1 MAEVVFDQLKL
12 DIVTGRIKPGERLI
26 ERDLTDRF
34 QVSRTPMRQALKQLV
49 HVELA
54 VEVPYRGVVV
64 RMLSHRFALDIYDL
78 RRGIEGLSAFLAAE
92 RGDSASFRDL
102 ERIFH
107 QIDAATVRGARDE
120 VLVLN
125 SEFHTAIARAT
136 SNQLLVAR
144 VDELWT
150 SINLVRAAAWK
161 GNSRTNSSREEHY
174 GIMLAILERKPEVA
188 RAAMEKH
195 VQASWQLVDL
205 ELSAAEADKEQGEPE
220 SPRT

>member
-12 DIVTGRIKPGERLI
+12 DIITGRIKAGDRLVER
-26 ERDLTDRF
+26 ELTDRF

-54 VEVPYRGVVV
+54 VEIPYRGVIV
-64 RMLSHRFALDIYDL
+64 RSLSHEFARDIYDL
-78 RRGIEGLSAFLAAE
+78 RLGIEGLSAFLAAQ
-92 RGDSASFRDL
+92 RGSAADLKDL

-107 QIDAATVRGARDE
+107 QIDVATVQGARDE

-136 SNQLLVAR
+136 SNQLLVTR

-161 GNSRTNSSREEHY
+161 GNSRTGSSREEHY
-174 GIMLAILERKPEVA
+174 RIMAAILERDPVA
-188 RAAMEKH
+188 ARTAMEEH

-205 ELSAAEADKEQGEPE
+205 ELSATGKAQGKLEV
-220 SPRT
+220 PRT